1 MLYSVLEAPSL
12 KFSFSPL
19 KQIIQ
24 NYGFFVLFCNAAEAE
39 FEAKGLHQAID
50 HSHER
55 GVSLVRVSPLASAVQ
70 QRRVHGHFTRLSLS
84 FRFKSMSEEKWTA
97 G

>member
-24 NYGFFVLFCNAAEAE
+24 NYGFFVLFCNVAEAE

-55 GVSLVRVSPLASAVQ
+55 GVSLVRVSPLASGTSGCRSTEASAQ
-70 QRRVHGHFTRLSLS
+70 S
-84 FRFKSMSEEKWTA
+84 FH
-97 G
+97 